1 MSLYRIPFRWNLL
14 MNVCGE
20 DVTKEEMDKQENR
33 TEDEDHFMQPWPEY
47 EVSANTKTQK
57 RFSNP
62 ARSSTYV
69 LGHIF
74 PGLGRERIRWQGME
88 GQGTVGENFN
98 SKGCWRDISAVGSS
112 I

>member
-1 MSLYRIPFRWNLL
+1 MALYRIPFRWNLL

-62 ARSSTYV
+62 ARSSTASSSSNRTQQSQFV
-69 LGHIF
+69 SRRVRFEEEL
-74 PGLGRERIRWQGME
+74 
-88 GQGTVGENFN
+88 
-98 SKGCWRDISAVGSS
+98 AVHLSVS
-112 I
+112 QSVVHVNVVRNIARA